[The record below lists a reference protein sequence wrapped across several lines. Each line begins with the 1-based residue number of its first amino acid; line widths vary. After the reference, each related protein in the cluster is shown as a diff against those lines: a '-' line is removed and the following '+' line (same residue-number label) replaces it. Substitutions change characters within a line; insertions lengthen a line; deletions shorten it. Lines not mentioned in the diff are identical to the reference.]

1 MFAAIAPASL
11 NGLWRHG
18 FFDAFGS
25 TAKGDGGWV
34 FAFGHTSALI
44 FRNYI
49 LDKQMMIVQ
58 SSRMKEDDDIN
69 LVGIAREF
77 ATPAKARA
85 WFESVRW
92 PNGATCPHCKCK
104 DVKRIEQRKES
115 KSPGR
120 AGLFRCRGCASQ
132 FTVTKGTIFEDS
144 HIGLDKW
151 MMAIFLMCSSK
162 KGMSAHQLH
171 RMLGVTYKT
180 AWFMAHR
187 IRHAM
192 SDPDSGPLS
201 GVVEIDETYVG
212 GKPRPMNN
220 DTSPKKKGRAFTSEW
235 KKTPVV
241 ALVQR
246 DGKVKTRVIA
256 NVTAKTLG
264 TFIKDNLD
272 ESKTDK
278 VNTDNFVLYK
288 NIFYDWEKR
297 NHEMVNHSK
306 KEYARVEAD
315 GSVSHTNTAESFFSL
330 IKRGVYGNF
339 HHVSREHLFRYCNE
353 FGFRWD
359 NRKLTDGQR
368 MEIAFEM
375 TEGKR
380 LTYRDAV

>member
-1 MFAAIAPASL
+1 MKAA
-11 NGLWRHG
+11 
-18 FFDAFGS
+18 
-25 TAKGDGGWV
+25 
-34 FAFGHTSALI
+34 
-44 FRNYI
+44 
-49 LDKQMMIVQ
+49 
-58 SSRMKEDDDIN
+58 EDLN
-69 LVGIAREF
+69 LVEITRKF
-77 ATPAKARA
+77 PNPKKARQ
-85 WFESVRW
+85 WFEKVRW
-92 PNGATCPHCKCK
+92 PDGPVCPHCKGK
-104 DVKRIEQRKES
+104 EVKRVEQRKES

-120 AGLFRCRGCASQ
+120 AGLFRCRGCDGQ

-212 GKPRPMNN
+212 GKPRPVNN
-220 DTSPKKKGRAFTSEW
+220 DTAPKKRGRAKNAEW

-246 DGKVKTRVIA
+246 DGSVKTRVIA
-256 NVTAKTLG
+256 NVTAKTLNQ
-264 TFIKDNLD
+264 FIKDNLD
-272 ESKTDK
+272 GSKQTT
-278 VNTDNFVLYK
+278 VNTDNFVLYCNYFK
-288 NIFYDWEKR
+288 DWEKVR
-297 NHEMVNHSK
+297 HEMVNHSQ

-330 IKRGVYGNF
+330 IKRGVYGTF

-359 NRKLTDGQR
+359 KRKLTDGER
-368 MEIAFEM
+368 MESAFEM